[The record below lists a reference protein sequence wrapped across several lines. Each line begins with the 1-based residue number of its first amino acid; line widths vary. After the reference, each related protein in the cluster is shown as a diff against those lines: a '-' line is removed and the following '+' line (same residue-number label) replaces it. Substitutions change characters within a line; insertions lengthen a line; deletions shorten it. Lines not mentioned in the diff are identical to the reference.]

1 MTLNRANPDSAV
13 TRPDHHPD
21 LAYTVSASP
30 AFTLHGSLIRL
41 IMVVIVVVCCGH
53 VDNNSV
59 V

>member
-1 MTLNRANPDSAV
+1 M
-13 TRPDHHPD
+13 TRPDDHPD
-21 LAYTVSASP
+21 LAYMVSAHP
-30 AFTLHGSLIRL
+30 AFTLHGSLILL